1 MRFFRSGQMAPAV
14 VGVGSAA
21 GVDQEQGGQGGQGDL
36 VSQLA
41 EIVHC

>member
-1 MRFFRSGQMAPAV
+1 MV
-14 VGVGSAA
+14 DVDNAA